1 MVARGDLGVE
11 AGFDK
16 VPLMQK
22 QLVRDGA
29 ARGKPVI
36 VATQMLESMISS
48 PVPTRAEVSD
58 VANAVLDG
66 ADALMLSGETAVG
79 RYPLEAVERMAAV
92 IEEIEA
98 SELYLLR
105 PEPVRVD
112 EYSFDN
118 AIAAAAVRATR
129 DLGLKVLAVFTE
141 SGHTA
146 SLVSAYRP
154 RAVVLGMSRQQE
166 SLRRMALRWGVVPVC
181 IDHWITD
188 VHEGL
193 GVVECSFCRG
203 TGWAERSSIPPE
215 IAPAVLNRQ
224 FHHVKALLRR
234 VVGALSGFTVA
245 QIGRLKPDKRRAV
258 VARLMQLEW
267 RIEDLA
273 ESSAIGIDEERIRL
287 GVIAQKIHARLE
299 MLKEH

>member
-1 MVARGDLGVE
+1 MYGGESIEDFGAVA
-11 AGFDK
+11 
-16 VPLMQK
+16 
-22 QLVRDGA
+22 VRDA
-29 ARGKPVI
+29 AHDSNISPAI
-36 VATQMLESMISS
+36 VDKLVEPLSHLRKAAHEKKTEEICAAYAAL
-48 PVPTRAEVSD
+48 RRAAAEVD
-58 VANAVLDG
+58 RREALALADAVL
-66 ADALMLSGETAVG
+66 G
-79 RYPLEAVERMAAV
+79 RSAMDIV
-92 IEEIEA
+92 
-98 SELYLLR
+98 
-105 PEPVRVD
+105 
-112 EYSFDN
+112 
-118 AIAAAAVRATR
+118 
-129 DLGLKVLAVFTE
+129 
-141 SGHTA
+141 
-146 SLVSAYRP
+146 VSAYSHR
-154 RAVVLGMSRQQE
+154 RCFMCDGGTVLCE
-166 SLRRMALRWGVVPVC
+166 EC
-181 IDHWITD
+181 DHTGRLAYGKTCPEC
-188 VHEGL
+188 EGL